1 MVRKLTVGGRLTLG
15 FGIFSLILT
24 AAVLVALQALAQVN
38 EQVEKMAE
46 KDWQKVVMAK
56 DIANAANDVARTLFS
71 LFHDTSR
78 LAEQKKKIVQ
88 YRELV
93 SQRLETLE
101 KLLYRPKGKALVAD
115 LKAKRL
121 AFAATYPQVL
131 DLLETGRREEASR
144 LFASAGMPQLEA
156 YVQAVDAFV
165 AFQGELFEESAVT
178 AREVYAQARNLML
191 TFLAG
196 AITLATAL
204 ALWIIRSVT
213 RPLGGEPEE
222 AKELVQRLAQGDLSA
237 ELRLH
242 PRDRGDSLMAALASM
257 RNSLRAMVGEIQGN
271 ASEVSDAARDLS
283 VNSVQ
288 LAQSSAIQSE
298 ATAAMAAAVEQVTV
312 SISHVSDSAGQTHA
326 ISDATGQLSGDGHQ
340 VILRTVAEMQ
350 AVAVAVGTAA
360 QSIEAMGSRSEQIS
374 SVVQVIRAVAEQTNL
389 LALNA
394 AIEAARAGEA
404 GRGFAVVAD
413 EVRKLAERTA
423 LATTEI
429 SDIITGVQLAA
440 REAVEA
446 MGGATNRVEQG
457 VAMAEQ
463 ASGSMQAIQ
472 ASSQEVVQAVNSIAD
487 ALREQKHAGGDIS
500 ANVEKVAQMVE
511 ENSAATHEAADTAQR
526 LESLAQAL
534 HGTLRRFR
542 LEAGPA

>member
-1 MVRKLTVGGRLTLG
+1 MVRKMSVGGRLALG
-15 FGIFSLILT
+15 FGIFSFILT
-24 AAVLVALQALAQVN
+24 VAVLVALQALAQVN

-56 DIANAANDVARTLFS
+56 DISNAANDVARTMFS
-71 LFHDTSR
+71 LFHDTTH
-78 LAEQKKKIVQ
+78 LAERKQKIAQ
-88 YRELV
+88 YRETV
-93 SQRLETLE
+93 NQRLDTLE
-101 KLLYRPKGKALVAD
+101 KLLYRPRGKELVAD
-115 LKAKRL
+115 LKAKRQ
-121 AFAATYPQVL
+121 AFAATYPKVL
-131 DLLETGRREEASR
+131 ELLEAGQREEASK
-144 LFASAGMPQLEA
+144 LFASEGMPQLEA

-165 AFQGELFEESAVT
+165 AFQGELFDESAVT
-178 AREVYAQARNLML
+178 ARDVYAQARNLML
-191 TFLAG
+191 VFLAG
-196 AITLATAL
+196 AVTLATVL

-242 PRDRGDSLMAALASM
+242 PHDRGDSLMAALATM
-257 RNSLRAMVGEIQGN
+257 RNSLRAMVGEIQDN
-271 ASEVSDAARDLS
+271 ASEVSDAARHLS
-283 VNSVQ
+283 VNSAQ
-288 LAQSSAIQSE
+288 LAQSSVTQSE
-298 ATAAMAAAVEQVTV
+298 AAAAMAAAVEQVTV
-312 SISHVSDSAGQTHA
+312 SIAQVSDSASHTHA
-326 ISDATGQLSGDGHQ
+326 ISDSTGQLSGNGDE
-340 VILRTVAEMQ
+340 VIRRTVDEMRQ
-350 AVAVAVGTAA
+350 VSVAVGAA
-360 QSIEAMGSRSEQIS
+360 ARSIEAMGSRSEQIS

-423 LATTEI
+423 VATTEI
-429 SDIITGVQLAA
+429 SDMIAAVQVAA
-440 REAVEA
+440 REAVDA
-446 MGGATNRVEQG
+446 MGGATSRVEQG

-463 ASGSMQAIQ
+463 ASGSMQAIR
-472 ASSQEVVQAVNSIAD
+472 ASSQEVVQAVNTIAD

-534 HGTLRRFR
+534 HATLRRFR

>member
-1 MVRKLTVGGRLTLG
+1 MARKLTVGGRLALG

-24 AAVLVALQALAQVN
+24 AAVLVALQALGRVN

-46 KDWQKVVMAK
+46 KDWQKVEMAK
-56 DIANAANDVARTLFS
+56 DIAYAANDVARTMFS

-78 LAEQKKKIVQ
+78 LAEQKQKIVG
-88 YRELV
+88 YRDMV
-93 SQRLETLE
+93 NQRLDILE
-101 KLLYRPKGKALVAD
+101 KLLYRPKGKQLVAD
-115 LKAKRL
+115 LKSKRL
-121 AFAATYPQVL
+121 AFAGTYPKVL
-131 DLLETGRREEASR
+131 VLLEAGQREEASR
-144 LFASAGMPQLEA
+144 LFASEGMPQLEA

-191 TFLAG
+191 VFLAA
-196 AITLATAL
+196 AIVLATAL

-222 AKELVQRLAQGDLSA
+222 AKALVQRLAEGDLSA
-237 ELRLH
+237 DLRLH
-242 PRDRGDSLMAALASM
+242 PQDRGDSLMAALATM

-271 ASEVSDAARDLS
+271 AGEVSEAARDLS

-288 LAQSSAIQSE
+288 LAQSSATQSE

-312 SISHVSDSAGQTHA
+312 SIAQVSDSASHTHA
-326 ISDATGQLSGDGHQ
+326 ISDSTGQLSGDGHD

-350 AVAVAVGTAA
+350 AVAVAVGGAA
-360 QSIEAMGSRSEQIS
+360 RSIEAMGSRSEQIS
-374 SVVQVIRAVAEQTNL
+374 SVVQVIRMVAEQTNL

-429 SDIITGVQLAA
+429 SDMIAGVQDAA
-440 REAVEA
+440 REAVDA
-446 MGGATNRVEQG
+446 MGGATARVEQG

-463 ASGSMQAIQ
+463 ASDSMQAIRS
-472 ASSQEVVQAVNSIAD
+472 SSQEVVAAVNTIAD

-511 ENSAATHEAADTAQR
+511 ENSAATHEAADTARR
-526 LESLAQAL
+526 LEALAQAL
-534 HGTLRRFR
+534 HQTLRRFR
-542 LEAGPA
+542 LEAHTV

>member
-1 MVRKLTVGGRLTLG
+1 MARKLTVGGRLALG

-24 AAVLVALQALAQVN
+24 AAVLVALQALARVN
-38 EQVEKMAE
+38 EQVEKMAA
-46 KDWQKVVMAK
+46 KDWQKVEMAK
-56 DIANAANDVARTLFS
+56 DIAYAANDVARTMFS

-78 LAEQKKKIVQ
+78 LAEQKQKIVG
-88 YRELV
+88 YRDMV
-93 SQRLETLE
+93 NQRLDILE
-101 KLLYRPKGKALVAD
+101 KLLYRPKGKQLVAD
-115 LKAKRL
+115 LKTKRL
-121 AFAATYPQVL
+121 AFAGTYPKVL
-131 DLLETGRREEASR
+131 ELLEAGRWEEASR
-144 LFASAGMPQLEA
+144 LFASEGMPQLEA

-191 TFLAG
+191 VFLAA
-196 AITLATAL
+196 AIVLATAL

-222 AKELVQRLAQGDLSA
+222 AKALVQRLAEGDLSA
-237 ELRLH
+237 DLRLH
-242 PRDRGDSLMAALASM
+242 PQDRGDSLMAALATM

-271 ASEVSDAARDLS
+271 AGEVSEAARDLS

-288 LAQSSAIQSE
+288 LAQSSATQSE
-298 ATAAMAAAVEQVTV
+298 ATAAMAASVEQVTV
-312 SISHVSDSAGQTHA
+312 SIAQVSDSASHTHA
-326 ISDATGQLSGDGHQ
+326 ISDSTGQLSGDGHD

-350 AVAVAVGTAA
+350 AVAVAVG
-360 QSIEAMGSRSEQIS
+360 IEAMGSRSEQIS
-374 SVVQVIRAVAEQTNL
+374 SVVQVIRMVAEQTNL

-429 SDIITGVQLAA
+429 SDMIAGVQDAA
-440 REAVEA
+440 REAVDA
-446 MGGATNRVEQG
+446 MGGATARVEQG

-463 ASGSMQAIQ
+463 ASDSMQAIRS
-472 ASSQEVVQAVNSIAD
+472 SSQEVVAAVNTIAD

-511 ENSAATHEAADTAQR
+511 ENSAATHEAADTARR
-526 LESLAQAL
+526 LEALAQAL
-534 HGTLRRFR
+534 HQTLRRFR
-542 LEAGPA
+542 LEAHSA